1 MLTELRESVSRSA
14 VAASYGGVFVVLIE
28 AADRIATLWPSFN
41 SGLEPLVFALYLAPA
56 VLLGFGAG
64 LALGIVLA
72 LVHAA
77 YAGALSLASGRV
89 PERLAP
95 AASLAVTALALG
107 GLARLAMKLAPDTLE
122 HPVFQLV
129 RKIHGKLVRMPF
141 VVDNFSWLLAVGLVF
156 FAAALLAI
164 ALAMAARPERRVWLW
179 RAAAAV
185 VGLAAI
191 GVYALDSRFLY
202 GRYEL
207 VIHIPA
213 TIKTLAL
220 AFVAAGI
227 ALATVRHSDRARRIA
242 AAGAAAT
249 VAISGLVFVFD
260 AWHLGRNENLKA
272 LLWRRGVVARRAY
285 QLATAAADRDGD
297 GFSTLFAGG
306 DPDDGNPAINPLATE
321 IAGNG
326 VDENGFGGDGA
337 ASASPVAVRAPQSLA
352 ASLAAPAIGAGRN
365 FILISID
372 TLRANRMS
380 AYGYGRPTTPRIGE
394 WAARGVFYERCYS
407 QGTNTGQT
415 FAALNRSATRGGLY
429 DESRSSLFR
438 RLKEAGYRTAQV
450 NARRDDTWL
459 DGPMWEEYRRALVDG
474 VGEFTHTGGVALW
487 DADKV
492 TDRAIKYFE
501 SLAPGERHATWVH
514 YLDPHA
520 PRRKMGTYDWG
531 NSDGDR
537 YDTEV
542 AFSDE
547 HVGRL
552 LDWLAETGRLEN
564 AIVVLMADHGEGLWP
579 GEHGLI
585 QHGNRPYDDQVH
597 VPLIVWAPGV
607 APARVGVPV
616 WTPDIAPTVLAYLG
630 LEGLPKAE
638 GLDLLA
644 GPPPE
649 RPIFIEMPRN
659 GVEVTFFGYAV
670 HVGTWRLI
678 HDVVGNTTELYDLAT
693 DPAELHNRADSE
705 PERLADMRKLLAD
718 WLDSTESVR
727 PLDPGTD
734 TGSE

>member
-1 MLTELRESVSRSA
+1 MLSQLRESMLRSA
-14 VAASYGGVFVVLIE
+14 LASAYGGALVFLVE

-56 VLLGFGAG
+56 VLLGVGVG
-64 LALGIVLA
+64 LGLGIVLA
-72 LVHAA
+72 VVHAA
-77 YAGALSLASGRV
+77 YAGALALASGRV
-89 PERLAP
+89 PERWGP
-95 AASLAVTALALG
+95 WAVGALTAVVLG
-107 GLARLAMKLAPDTLE
+107 TLARLTMKLAPDTLE
-122 HPVFQLV
+122 RPLFQLV
-129 RKIHGKLVRMPF
+129 RKIHGKLIRMPF
-141 VVDNFSWLLAVGLVF
+141 VVDNFSWLLIFGLV
-156 FAAALLAI
+156 AAAAVLLAI
-164 ALAMAARPERRVWLW
+164 ALAMAARPEKRVWMW
-179 RAAAAV
+179 RAGAV
-185 VGLAAI
+185 VVALAAI

-213 TIKTLAL
+213 TLKTLGL
-220 AFVAAGI
+220 GFVAAGL
-227 ALATVRHSDRARRIA
+227 ALASLASSPRARRFA
-242 AAGAAAT
+242 AIGA
-249 VAISGLVFVFD
+249 VAIVALSGLAFAFD
-260 AWHLGRNENLKA
+260 AWHIGRNENLKA

-285 QLATAAADRDGD
+285 QIATAVSDRDGD

-306 DPDDGNPAINPLATE
+306 DPDDRNPNVHPLATE
-321 IAGNG
+321 IPGNG
-326 VDENGFGGDGA
+326 VDENGFGGDGVA
-337 ASASPVAVRAPQSLA
+337 AAVAAPPAPASAA
-352 ASLAAPAIGAGRN
+352 ATGTGKN
-365 FILISID
+365 FILIAID

-380 AYGYGRPTTPRIGE
+380 VYGYGRPTTPRLE
-394 WAARGVFYERCYS
+394 AWARASVFFERCYS

-415 FAALNRSATRGGLY
+415 FAAMNRSATRGGLY
-429 DESRSSLFR
+429 DESRSSMFR

-459 DGPMWEEYRRALVDG
+459 DGPMWEDYRRALVDG
-474 VGEFTHTGGVALW
+474 IDEFTHTGGPALW
-487 DADKV
+487 DSDKV
-492 TDRAIKYFE
+492 TDHAIKYFE

-552 LDWLAETGRLEN
+552 LDWLSETGRLEN
-564 AIVVLMADHGEGLWP
+564 TIVVLMADHGEGLWP

-597 VPLIVWAPGV
+597 VPLIIWAPGV
-607 APARVGVPV
+607 AARRVDVPV
-616 WTPDIAPTVLAYLG
+616 STPDIAPTVLAYLG
-630 LEGLPKAE
+630 LQGLPKAE
-638 GLDLLA
+638 GVDLLA

-670 HVGTWRLI
+670 HSGTWRLI

-705 PERLADMRKLLAD
+705 PARLAEMKATMAK
-718 WLDSTESVR
+718 WLDSTDSVR

>member
-1 MLTELRESVSRSA
+1 MLSQVRDSLVRSA
-14 VAASYGGVFVVLIE
+14 MAAAYGGALVFLVE
-28 AADRIATLWPSFN
+28 AVDRIATLWPSFN

-56 VLLGFGAG
+56 VTLGVVVG

-72 LVHAA
+72 IVHAVYVGVLA
-77 YAGALSLASGRV
+77 IASGRI
-89 PERLAP
+89 PERYAP
-95 AASLAVTALALG
+95 WAAGAVTAVALG
-107 GLARLAMKLAPDTLE
+107 ALARLAMKLAPDTLE
-122 HPVFQLV
+122 RPLFQLV

-141 VVDNFSWLLAVGLVF
+141 VVDNFSWLLIVGLV
-156 FAAALLAI
+156 AAAAVLLSI
-164 ALAMAARPERRVWLW
+164 ALAMAAKPDRRVWLW

-185 VGLAAI
+185 AGLAAV

-213 TIKTLAL
+213 TLKTLAL
-220 AFVAAGI
+220 GFVAAGV
-227 ALATVRHSDRARRIA
+227 ALATIQQNERARRFAAVGAIA
-242 AAGAAAT
+242 I
-249 VAISGLVFVFD
+249 VALSGFAFAFD
-260 AWHLGRNENLKA
+260 FWHVGRNENLKA
-272 LLWRRGVVARRAY
+272 LLWRRSVVARRAY
-285 QLATAAADRDGD
+285 QIASWAVDRDGD
-297 GFSTLFAGG
+297 GFSPLFAGG
-306 DPDDGNPAINPLATE
+306 DTDDRNPKVNPLATE
-321 IAGNG
+321 IPGNG
-326 VDENGFGGDGA
+326 IDENGFGGDG
-337 ASASPVAVRAPQSLA
+337 VAPRPEQAIRAPSALA
-352 ASLAAPAIGAGRN
+352 ASRAAPAIGTGKN
-365 FILISID
+365 FILIAVD

-380 AYGYGRPTTPRIGE
+380 VYGYGRPTTPRLE
-394 WAARGVFYERCYS
+394 AWARASVFFERCYS

-415 FAALNRSATRGGLY
+415 FAAMNRSATRGGLY
-429 DESRSSLFR
+429 DESRSSMFR

-474 VGEFTHTGGVALW
+474 IDEFTHTGGPPLW

-492 TDRAIKYFE
+492 TDHAIKYFE
-501 SLAPGERHATWVH
+501 SLAPTERHATWVH

-552 LDWLAETGRLEN
+552 LDWLSETGRLEN
-564 AIVVLMADHGEGLWP
+564 TIVVLMADHGEGLWP
-579 GEHGLI
+579 GEHGLV

-597 VPLIVWAPGV
+597 VPLIIWAPGV
-607 APARVGVPV
+607 APRRVEVPV
-616 WTPDIAPTVLAYLG
+616 STPDIAPTVLAYLG

-670 HVGTWRLI
+670 HMGTWRLI

-705 PERLADMRKLLAD
+705 PERLAAMRETLAR

-734 TGSE
+734 TGNE

>member
-1 MLTELRESVSRSA
+1 MLSQIRESLSSSA
-14 VAASYGGVFVVLIE
+14 MAAAYGGALVFLVE
-28 AADRIATLWPSFN
+28 AVDRIATLWVSFN

-56 VLLGFGAG
+56 VLLGVGVG
-64 LALGIVLA
+64 IGLGIVLA
-72 LVHAA
+72 VVHAV
-77 YAGALSLASGRV
+77 YSGVLAPATGRV

-95 AASLAVTALALG
+95 WAAGAFTSVALG
-107 GLARLAMKLAPDTLE
+107 MLARLAMKLAPDTLE
-122 HPVFQLV
+122 RPLFQLV

-141 VVDNFSWLLAVGLVF
+141 VVDNFSWLLIFGLI
-156 FAAALLAI
+156 AAAAVLLAV
-164 ALAMAARPERRVWLW
+164 ALAMAARPERRVWMW
-179 RAAAAV
+179 RVAAIAVAAGV
-185 VGLAAI
+185 I

-213 TIKTLAL
+213 TLKTLAL
-220 AFVAAGI
+220 GFVAAGL
-227 ALATVRHSDRARRIA
+227 ALATLRQSGRARRIA
-242 AAGAAAT
+242 AIGAIAI
-249 VAISGLVFVFD
+249 VALSGLAFAFD
-260 AWHLGRNENLKA
+260 AWHVGRNENLKA

-285 QLATAAADRDGD
+285 QIATAVSDRDAD

-306 DPDDGNPAINPLATE
+306 DPDDRNANVHPLATE

-326 VDENGFGGDGA
+326 VDENGFGGDG
-337 ASASPVAVRAPQSLA
+337 VVVERAIPGSFY
-352 ASLAAPAIGAGRN
+352 PATMLVPNDRN
-365 FILISID
+365 FILIAID

-380 AYGYGRPTTPRIGE
+380 VYGYGRPTTPRLE
-394 WAARGVFYERCYS
+394 TWARASVFFERCYS

-415 FAALNRSATRGGLY
+415 FAAMNRSATRGGLY
-429 DESRSSLFR
+429 DESRSSMFR

-474 VGEFTHTGGVALW
+474 IDEFTHTGGPPLW

-492 TDRAIKYFE
+492 TDHAIKYFE
-501 SLAPGERHATWVH
+501 SLAPTERHATWVH

-552 LDWLAETGRLEN
+552 LDWLAETGRLQN
-564 AIVVLMADHGEGLWP
+564 TIVVLMSDHGEGLFP
-579 GEHGLI
+579 GEHGMI

-597 VPLIVWAPGV
+597 VPLIIWAPGV
-607 APARVGVPV
+607 APARVAVPV
-616 WTPDIAPTVLAYLG
+616 GTPDIAPTVLAYLG
-630 LEGLPKAE
+630 LPGVAKAE
-638 GLDLLA
+638 GIDLLS

-670 HVGTWRLI
+670 HIGTWRLI
-678 HDVVGNTTELYDLAT
+678 HDVVGNTTELYNLED
-693 DPAELHNRADSE
+693 DPAELHNRADTE
-705 PERLADMRKLLAD
+705 PERLAAMRATMAK

-734 TGSE
+734 TGNE